1 MRTYIKILTVC
12 AVALAAAGCAR
23 EAAFPVYG
31 FGGEAPWHTLIG
43 AEDDAYEIGD
53 MVTVKGKYYTG
64 GTDGGSLIVLEISE
78 TPGAET
84 EILEAY
90 PILQR
95 RFFLNKFEVEEDD
108 VSVAEVTGNVIADD
122 VYHYGYLL
130 DVLSV
135 EAADEPEIDETVVR
149 ADLTDAADVIRG
161 IDLDEITG
169 HLHHQYNDGY
179 EIIADPAVA
188 EITWAGTDCDGGLT
202 VIKAA
207 LEQLPPYESPQLYR
221 ELDAYLVYPA
231 DGGACLWAVVCVGG
245 YFLE

>member
-1 MRTYIKILTVC
+1 MKILYKITVVF
-12 AVALAAAGCAR
+12 AAALTAAGCAG

-31 FGGEAPWHTLIG
+31 FAGETPWRTLTG
-43 AEDDAYEIGD
+43 TEDDAYEVGD
-53 MVTVKGKYYTG
+53 MVTVKGEYYTG
-64 GTDGGSLIVLEISE
+64 GTDGGSVIVLEISE
-78 TPGAET
+78 TVDAET

-95 RFFLNKFEVEEDD
+95 RFFLNRFEVEEDE
-108 VSVAEVTGNVIADD
+108 VAVAEVIGNVIADD

-135 EAADEPEIDETVVR
+135 EAADEPGIDEAVVR
-149 ADLTDAADVIRG
+149 ADLADASDTIKG
-161 IDLDEITG
+161 IELDEITG
-169 HLHHQYNDGY
+169 QLHHQYNEGY
-179 EIIADPAVA
+179 EIIADPAAA
-188 EITWAGTDCDGGLT
+188 EITWAGTDYVSGLT
-202 VIKAA
+202 VVKAA

-231 DGGACLWAVVCVGG
+231 DGGDCLWAVVCVGG

>member
-1 MRTYIKILTVC
+1 MRTYIKILILC
-12 AVALAAAGCAR
+12 AAALAAAGCAR
-23 EAAFPVYG
+23 DAAFPVYG
-31 FGGEAPWHTLIG
+31 FAGEAPWHTLIG

-64 GTDGGSLIVLEISE
+64 GTDGGSVMVLEISE

-108 VSVAEVTGNVIADD
+108 VSVAEVTGNVVADD

-135 EAADEPEIDETVVR
+135 EAADEPGIDETVVR
-149 ADLTDAADVIRG
+149 ADLADAADVIRG
-161 IDLDEITG
+161 IDLDE
-169 HLHHQYNDGY
+169 
-179 EIIADPAVA
+179 
-188 EITWAGTDCDGGLT
+188 
-202 VIKAA
+202 
-207 LEQLPPYESPQLYR
+207 
-221 ELDAYLVYPA
+221 
-231 DGGACLWAVVCVGG
+231 
-245 YFLE
+245 

>member
-1 MRTYIKILTVC
+1 MRNRVVIL
-12 AVALAAAGCAR
+12 AVIAAALAAAGCAR

-31 FGGEAPWHTLIG
+31 FAGEAPWHTLIG
-43 AEDDAYEIGD
+43 AEDDAYEVGD

-64 GTDGGSLIVLEISE
+64 GTDGGSIIVLEISE
-78 TPGAET
+78 TPNAET
-84 EILEAY
+84 EVLKAY

-95 RFFLNKFEVEEDD
+95 RFFLDKFEVEDED
-108 VSVAEVTGNVIADD
+108 VTVAEVTGNIITDD
-122 VYHYGYLL
+122 VYHYAYLL

-149 ADLTDAADVIRG
+149 ADLADAADVIRR
-161 IDLDEITG
+161 IELDEITG

-179 EIIADPAVA
+179 EIVADPAAA
-188 EITWAGTDCDGGLT
+188 EITWAGTDYISGLT
-202 VIKAA
+202 VVKAM

-231 DGGACLWAVVCVGG
+231 DGGACVWAVVCVGG

>member
-1 MRTYIKILTVC
+1 MKTTIKTTVIL
-12 AVALAAAGCAR
+12 AVALAAAGCAH

-43 AEDDAYEIGD
+43 IEDDAYEIGD

-64 GTDGGSLIVLEISE
+64 GTEGGSVLVLDISE
-78 TPGAET
+78 AVGGET
-84 EILEAY
+84 EIMEAY

-95 RFFLNKFEVEEDD
+95 RFFLNKFEGEVDD
-108 VSVAEVTGNVIADD
+108 VIVAEVTGNIIADD

-135 EAADEPEIDETVVR
+135 EVVEEPGMDDTLVK
-149 ADLTDAADVIRG
+149 ADLADAADAIKK
-161 IDLDEITG
+161 IELDEITG
-169 HLHHQYNDGY
+169 RLHHQYNEGY
-179 EIIADPAVA
+179 EIVADPAAA
-188 EITWAGTDCDGGLT
+188 EVTWAGTDCVSGLT
-202 VIKAA
+202 VVKAA
-207 LEQLPPYESPQLYR
+207 LEQLPPYEDPRLYR

-231 DGGACLWAVVCVGG
+231 DGGDCLWAVICVGG